1 MFHYCLSA
9 LVKCG
14 QNLKV
19 ELEYFTAL
27 PPLVWYAPFLRIIA
41 IWVVKFQSEGYK
53 IR

>member
-19 ELEYFTAL
+19 ELENFTAL

-41 IWVVKFQSEGYK
+41 IWVVKFQKEGYK